1 MGSQRPVSPPSPAL
15 GIWRRA
21 GKRISLGPEC
31 EGNEGCISGSG
42 WGMRI
47 GGQEGLYEWREGM
60 ERGGEDKW
68 KGSRK

>member
-1 MGSQRPVSPPSPAL
+1 
-15 GIWRRA
+15 
-21 GKRISLGPEC
+21 
-31 EGNEGCISGSG
+31 
-42 WGMRI
+42 MRI